1 MTKKLRHFFKIQRS
15 QSEIRSRLGEI
26 RMTPEDQI
34 TPELRTE
41 RTALEG
47 RFTTVETEFRAALD
61 ELQVE
66 QAEVATPDA
75 EARALR
81 QLTQRASMGAIFESV
96 VEQRQ
101 LADGP
106 TKELQEHFK
115 VGPHAVPLEMLREEH
130 RAISPAP
137 TNVGV
142 DEQPVV
148 EPVFS
153 MGDAAFLGVD
163 QVTVPS
169 GDAVFPVLTSRPSVG
184 GPHTDSTSV
193 SETTGAFSAEAL
205 APGRLQASF
214 FYLRSDAARFAGMSE
229 SLRSALNMGL
239 SESLDKEVIDQIV
252 TDVSRTNRGSVSD
265 YAHYRSLI
273 SGRVDGRFAASE
285 GDVRAVMGGP
295 TFVHADSVYRAAETA
310 ESGVDAMRRMSGG
323 LRVSAHIPGVSGSK
337 QDVIVRRG
345 MRRDAVVGLWA
356 TGVQLILD
364 EVTGSKKGEITV
376 TAVQLAAFK
385 VLRVAA
391 FSRLQ
396 TQHA

>member
-1 MTKKLRHFFKIQRS
+1 MTKKQVDFFKAQRE
-15 QSEIRSRLGEI
+15 QSEIRSRLSAIQAAQE
-26 RMTPEDQI
+26 
-34 TPELRTE
+34 TPELLAE
-41 RTALEG
+41 RTALQG
-47 RFTTVETEFRAALD
+47 RFRTVETEFRTALD

-66 QAEVATPDA
+66 QTAGATPDA

-81 QLTQRASMGAIFESV
+81 SLTGRASMGAIFESV

-101 LADGP
+101 LDHGP
-106 TKELQEHFK
+106 TKELQDHFK

-130 RAISPAP
+130 RAVTPSPS
-137 TNVGV
+137 NVGV

-148 EPVFS
+148 EPVFAQ
-153 MGDAAFLGVD
+153 GDANFLGVT
-163 QVTVPS
+163 QVTIPS
-169 GDAVFPVLTSRPSVG
+169 GDAVFPVLTTRPVVG

-193 SETTGAFSAEAL
+193 SETTGAFTAAAL
-205 APGRLQASF
+205 PPGRLQASF

-229 SLRSALNMGL
+229 SLRSALSMGL

-252 TDVSRTNRGSVSD
+252 TDVGRTNRGSISD
-265 YAHYRSLI
+265 WAHYKSLVT
-273 SGRVDGRFAASE
+273 GQVDGRFAASE
-285 GDVRAVMGGP
+285 SDVRAVMGSP
-295 TFVHADSVYRAAETA
+295 TFVHANTIYRSSETA
-310 ESGVDAMRRMSGG
+310 ESGVDAIRGMSGG
-323 LRVSAHIPGVSGSK
+323 LRVSAHIPAVSGNK

-356 TGVQLILD
+356 SGVTLILD

-385 VLRVAA
+385 VIRTGA
-391 FSRLQ
+391 FARLQ